1 MLKKHRGFTLV
12 ELLVVIGIIAILI
25 AILLPAL
32 NKARA
37 AALKIACAS
46 NLRQLCLFTIQYA
59 GDNQGQLPRQTPCFL
74 SQAIYMASFGDWQ
87 GTPNSQF
94 NYGNIQG
101 SYGSTPSSFLDM
113 WSLFTTYAGV
123 HSPDSSAPYNV
134 PPGLGTWIQGSPDKE
149 AYYNGYWTGL
159 GPGQMPPVLL
169 CPANSSYGPTYRI
182 GYSYVAGGSTYE
194 ANGTLTIP
202 EVRMTVQRT
211 LFAAKQMRNGYGP
224 AVGPIPG
231 GNPTIWCDRLT
242 SNVAIPSLD
251 KYCFNGSTTGGPMET
266 WGHGFNGSVPVGGNC
281 GHLDGSVSWYTCP
294 AIVPAVTMPEVYEF
308 PVGGYDGGGHRV
320 YFPCDCIFLSTDD
333 YGGNQAL
340 SMPAGQRNLII
351 MGGSWQFTS
360 NLFQD

>member
-1 MLKKHRGFTLV
+1 MSKKRRGFTLV

-25 AILLPAL
+25 ALLLPAL
-32 NKARA
+32 NKARVA
-37 AALKIACAS
+37 AQKVACAS
-46 NLRQLCLFTIQYA
+46 NLRQLCLFTIMYA
-59 GDNQGQLPRQTPCFL
+59 GDNQGQLPRQPMLGPGTGVEL
-74 SQAIYMASFGDWQ
+74 GIIGDWQ
-87 GTPNSQF
+87 GSPNGGGGPLGTS
-94 NYGNIQG
+94 GNALYQNG
-101 SYGSTPSSFLDM
+101 FSDM
-113 WSLFTTYAGV
+113 LNLFTTYV
-123 HSPDSSAPYNV
+123 RLNSPDPSNYPNV
-134 PPGLGTWIQGSPDKE
+134 VTGLGTYTALNPNNWPS
-149 AYYNGYWTGL
+149 NYWTGL
-159 GPGQMPPVLL
+159 GPGQMPAVLL
-169 CPANSSYGPTYRI
+169 CPGNSSYGPTYRI